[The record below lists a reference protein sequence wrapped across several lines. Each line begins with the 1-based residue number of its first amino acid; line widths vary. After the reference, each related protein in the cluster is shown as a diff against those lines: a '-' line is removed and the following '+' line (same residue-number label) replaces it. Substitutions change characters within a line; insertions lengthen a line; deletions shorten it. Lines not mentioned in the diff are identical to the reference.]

1 MPPFRTSSD
10 VFALNQFIAGRKL
23 ESQLIRPE
31 ISCLGVNRY
40 DVRGLR
46 RSMMASTAA
55 RRRSNSGRSRLSR
68 SSARHP
74 RPRLPNP
81 KLVSRRIARRVAR
94 LRSLPSTPP
103 GTAVIVST
111 AISISEH
118 ITFPNDIAVSVTLTD
133 GYTHRTATYST
144 EDSTVPRIRER
155 VAVTVTMTAAI
166 HTVPPE
172 DEPRQLIRHAS
183 VVD

>member
-74 RPRLPNP
+74 RAKAAKPETGLQAYRQT
-81 KLVSRRIARRVAR
+81 RGATEIATLNA
-94 LRSLPSTPP
+94 PA
-103 GTAVIVST
+103 TAVIVST
-111 AISISEH
+111 AIAISEH
-118 ITFPNDIAVSVTLTD
+118 ITFPNDT
-133 GYTHRTATYST
+133 R
-144 EDSTVPRIRER
+144 
-155 VAVTVTMTAAI
+155 
-166 HTVPPE
+166 
-172 DEPRQLIRHAS
+172 
-183 VVD
+183 

>member
-1 MPPFRTSSD
+1 MPPFRTSND

-74 RPRLPNP
+74 RAKAAKPETGLQAYRQT
-81 KLVSRRIARRVAR
+81 RGATEIATLNA
-94 LRSLPSTPP
+94 PA
-103 GTAVIVST
+103 TAVIVST
-111 AISISEH
+111 AIAISEH

-133 GYTHRTATYST
+133 GYTHQTATYST
-144 EDSTVPRIRER
+144 EDSTVPRIHRRR
-155 VAVTVTMTAAI
+155 VSAW
-166 HTVPPE
+166 P
-172 DEPRQLIRHAS
+172 
-183 VVD
+183 

>member
-1 MPPFRTSSD
+1 MPPFRTSND

-103 GTAVIVST
+103 LPRSSSRQPSRSRST
-111 AISISEH
+111 SRSR
-118 ITFPNDIAVSVTLTD
+118 TTRGLCDP
-133 GYTHRTATYST
+133 HR
-144 EDSTVPRIRER
+144 RL
-155 VAVTVTMTAAI
+155 
-166 HTVPPE
+166 HPP
-172 DEPRQLIRHAS
+172 DRHLLHRR
-183 VVD
+183 